1 MHEHPLHEGSVRV
14 RTFQDFGGEYKPVRI
29 YVLTMTRDTSDPLD
43 VASKFDPAAGRLS
56 IDSGQKVSSEP
67 GCFSNAGRIGS
78 MLGRQTRWRAAQPPA
93 LGVRAPR
100 QPE

>member
-1 MHEHPLHEGSVRV
+1 M
-14 RTFQDFGGEYKPVRI
+14 
-29 YVLTMTRDTSDPLD
+29 LTMTRDTSDPLD

-78 MLGRQTRWRAAQPPA
+78 MLAQQTRWRERMPRSHQRPRTKGSMKRKPHKPPQTMR
-93 LGVRAPR
+93 G
-100 QPE
+100 